1 MSKLGWFVIALIV
14 VVIGIAALSLME
26 TARRQEEDEI
36 RREWE
41 KSIRERLREQKERDK
56 NETD

>member
-14 VVIGIAALSLME
+14 LVIGIAALSLME

-41 KSIRERLREQKERDK
+41 KSIRRRLREQKERD
-56 NETD
+56 EDD

>member
-26 TARRQEEDEI
+26 TARRQEEYER

-41 KSIRERLREQKERDK
+41 KSIRERLREQKERDEDAP
-56 NETD
+56 N

>member
-26 TARRQEEDEI
+26 TVRRQDENE
-36 RREWE
+36 RRRQWE
-41 KSIRERLREQKERDK
+41 QSIRERLKEQKEREEDA
-56 NETD
+56 